1 MTAAE
6 GNRPERSGPF
16 TAFLMLA
23 CAGLSVLVVLLAIQ
37 NLRLKNEIAR
47 LASGLPEDA
56 LAQGETFGPMSLIDW
71 DEQSRPLEFG
81 EGEQRTLVLIFSTHC
96 GACEQTFP
104 IWDEILGG
112 VDADASGV
120 RVVGVQTDA
129 PAEGDG
135 DPSELVT
142 ESFPFPVFPVDY
154 SQSAI
159 MNRIP
164 AVPVTVVVDTAGV
177 VEEIWYGVPDGDT
190 VDDIRSTLGW

>member
-1 MTAAE
+1 
-6 GNRPERSGPF
+6 
-16 TAFLMLA
+16 MLA

-47 LASGLPEDA
+47 LASDLPEDA
-56 LAQGETFGPMSLIDW
+56 LAQGEPFGPISLIDW

-81 EGEQRTLVLIFSTHC
+81 EGERRTLVLIFSTHC

-104 IWDEILGG
+104 IWEEILGA
-112 VDADASGV
+112 VDSDASGV

-129 PAEGDG
+129 SAEGGG
-135 DPSELVT
+135 DQSELVT
-142 ESFPFPVFPVDY
+142 ESMPFPVFPVDY
-154 SQSAI
+154 SQSAV
-159 MNRIP
+159 MSRIP

-190 VDDIRSTLGW
+190 VDDIRSTLGL